1 MIRNNQNGRRRG
13 RGGGAGG
20 GGGARPPQGAPSGGN
35 YTPNR
40 GDNRQ
45 RGNANQLLEKYKSL
59 ARDASQQGDR
69 VTAEYFMQYADHYY
83 RVLNDYRV
91 RENEARPQA
100 RRDQDDD
107 GDEGQNYNNGNFNA
121 SSDAA
126 PNYGAQSYAA
136 RAEGAGEAERD
147 SADGGDEGNDDG
159 GDDDLVAIEP
169 ERNSGRDGGRQN
181 GNRDSNRDS
190 RPRDDSRR
198 NRPYNDGNRAEG
210 GRAEGGRND
219 GGRSAGRQ
227 DEPRPEPRAA
237 AEAPARETVRPRR
250 EPDLVEAPPVI
261 QGLPPRIELG
271 AESDDLPAVPRR
283 GRGRPRKIVA
293 SDGVADAE
301 G

>member
-35 YTPNR
+35 YSPNR

-100 RRDQDDD
+100 RRDNDDE
-107 GDEGQNYNNGNFNA
+107 GDEGRNYNNGNFNA
-121 SSDAA
+121 ASDAA

-136 RAEGAGEAERD
+136 RAVGSDE
-147 SADGGDEGNDDG
+147 SDGD
-159 GDDDLVAIEP
+159 GDDVADDEASTV
-169 ERNSGRDGGRQN
+169 EVMRDAGRDGGRD
-181 GNRDSNRDS
+181 GNRDN
-190 RPRDDSRR
+190 RPRDR
-198 NRPYNDGNRAEG
+198 NRNYNDNVRDDGQRGDSNRNDRNRNEGNRA
-210 GRAEGGRND
+210 APP
-219 GGRSAGRQ
+219 Q
-227 DEPRPEPRAA
+227 DVVPERAA
-237 AEAPARETVRPRR
+237 QRPRR
-250 EPDLVEAPPVI
+250 ESAPVVADAPLI
-261 QGLPPRIELG
+261 QGLPPKIE
-271 AESDDLPAVPRR
+271 AVADTDDAPVAPRR
-283 GRGRPRKIVA
+283 GRGRPRKVVA
-293 SDGVADAE
+293 AAESSSGDAE

>member
-13 RGGGAGG
+13 RGGGASG

-35 YTPNR
+35 YSPNR

-100 RRDQDDD
+100 RRDNDDE
-107 GDEGQNYNNGNFNA
+107 GDEGRNYNNGNFNA
-121 SSDAA
+121 ASDAA

-136 RAEGAGEAERD
+136 RAVGSDESDSDGDDGADDEATTVEVMR
-147 SADGGDEGNDDG
+147 DGGREAGRD
-159 GDDDLVAIEP
+159 A
-169 ERNSGRDGGRQN
+169 GRDGGRD
-181 GNRDSNRDS
+181 GNRDN
-190 RPRDDSRR
+190 RPRDR
-198 NRPYNDGNRAEG
+198 NRTYSDNNRDDGQRNDSNRNDRNRHEGNRVAPP
-210 GRAEGGRND
+210 
-219 GGRSAGRQ
+219 Q
-227 DEPRPEPRAA
+227 DVATERAA
-237 AEAPARETVRPRR
+237 QRPRR
-250 EPDLVEAPPVI
+250 ESAPVVADTPLI
-261 QGLPPRIELG
+261 QGLPPKIEAV
-271 AESDDLPAVPRR
+271 AESDDAPAAPRR
-283 GRGRPRKIVA
+283 GRGRPRKVVA
-293 SDGVADAE
+293 VVESSGDDAE

>member
-59 ARDASQQGDR
+59 ARDAAQQGDR

-107 GDEGQNYNNGNFNA
+107 G
-121 SSDAA
+121 
-126 PNYGAQSYAA
+126 
-136 RAEGAGEAERD
+136 ER
-147 SADGGDEGNDDG
+147 ADG
-159 GDDDLVAIEP
+159 
-169 ERNSGRDGGRQN
+169 
-181 GNRDSNRDS
+181 
-190 RPRDDSRR
+190 
-198 NRPYNDGNRAEG
+198 
-210 GRAEGGRND
+210 
-219 GGRSAGRQ
+219 
-227 DEPRPEPRAA
+227 
-237 AEAPARETVRPRR
+237 
-250 EPDLVEAPPVI
+250 LVEV
-261 QGLPPRIELG
+261 
-271 AESDDLPAVPRR
+271 V
-283 GRGRPRKIVA
+283 
-293 SDGVADAE
+293 VADAGRGLVPTGTPADRTGSTGVGLAIAE
-301 G
+301 RLAVASGGRLQRGASELGGARFTLTRGRN